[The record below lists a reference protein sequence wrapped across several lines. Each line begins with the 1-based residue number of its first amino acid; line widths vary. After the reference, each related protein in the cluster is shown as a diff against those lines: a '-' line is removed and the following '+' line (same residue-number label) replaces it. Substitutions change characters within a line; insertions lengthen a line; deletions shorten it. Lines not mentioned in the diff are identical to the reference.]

1 MQRYNETLTNMD
13 FKKVFVTL
21 TIALISLHRL
31 PADEVRFFD
40 NTRISS
46 HLVTSLCQDKDG
58 YVWIGT
64 EYGLN
69 RFDGMVF
76 THYYSYNSTLQDN
89 YVNDLFVDDSGD
101 MMVISGKRLQIYD
114 RKTGLFNSVSF
125 PEGHVP
131 VLSDIT
137 QMTDGTIVVSN
148 SKHGLWT
155 IDKSSMTA
163 SPLYEI
169 NDVVGDA
176 EIHSVLADSRD
187 RLWMCTN
194 NDGVFVF
201 SSAMGVRQFLP
212 DDRTKGI
219 TGVVESNDGSIYVLG
234 METLFSFA
242 EDSWR
247 LEELFSFHYSH
258 SVRRLYHAA
267 DDTMYIGSYGR
278 GLYKVDLSGKRLLTA
293 NSDAQR
299 QFGLSNSSM
308 TAFLEDE
315 EGNRWFGFGTRG
327 LLFAS
332 NQSQPFTHLSLGDL
346 TSFKDNFLTSLNV
359 LEDGFILVGQFR
371 TGLHLLDN
379 DCRLV
384 RSYLDGRTPLA
395 AKIGPDGSLW
405 VGDYTYGAGVLDMRT
420 GHMNWVLKDKRVT
433 DFAFDSKG
441 NVYMAVFNGKLT
453 SFTPDGRAERTLG
466 QTKDGLRL
474 HGRYL
479 NTLLSDSRGMIWVGH
494 HYGFDVYDPETD
506 AVVSV
511 KCDPNLRKSI
521 VYDIIESSDGMIW
534 MATSRGLFGYDRQ
547 ADSWV
552 HKNASNGLMG
562 DLVCSVS
569 EAGDSGLWM
578 GTYRGLVHYNRREES
593 FSYYLKG
600 NGLQEVSYLRGHSC
614 AAPDGRLYFGND
626 LGFTSFRSEE
636 VTSDALAKPL
646 RAVSLIRDGKSVEV
660 DDRIVLAHDESAF
673 ELRFSAMDYRNPE
686 NLSFEYRFMPS
697 DDEDWRRTS
706 AGFSEVS
713 FHDMDY
719 GEHVLQVRTVFNE
732 ARSAVKE
739 VTIFVRPPWYMS
751 GVAYTIYIILLLI
764 FAYVLWS
771 FWKNRELAL
780 MNEEKIRFFI
790 DVSHEIRSPLTLI
803 KSPLDSLMK
812 DQHDEKTMRAL
823 GSISRNTDR
832 LLSLVDQIL
841 SIRKLEKGAMKL
853 AYVKTEIRSVIQSIC
868 NDYEYLAE
876 KRNIELIL
884 DAEEDVT
891 AWVDRKSLRK
901 MVGNMVSNA
910 FKYVP
915 NGGRVEISLS
925 RSVERFARGQMM
937 EVMRLSVTDN
947 GEGIDEKEIKHIFD
961 RFYQVGSG
969 APRSSLGYGIG
980 LNLTSQLV
988 RLHGGTISA
997 RNRNDGTGA
1006 EFIMTIP
1013 LGKSH
1018 LPADSV
1024 YEEEAP
1030 SAMMPSEE
1038 PPVKENNPAVRRN
1051 VRRKTTDRV
1060 VVVDDDSEI
1069 RDFLIS
1075 QLGDIYHVT
1084 AYPDGQQ
1091 ALQAISENPPH
1102 LVISDISMPGIDGF
1116 TLLHR
1121 IKNNTSTSHVP
1132 VILLTTRVEHE
1143 ARVEGFSEGAD
1154 AYMDKPFNIDELIA
1168 MTSSLIANRTRVKGK
1183 MSGMQEQAGVV
1194 KQVEM
1199 KGNDQQLME
1208 RVMKVVN
1215 ERLCDADFNVEAL
1228 ADEVGLSRVQLH
1240 RRIKE
1245 ITGITVGEFI
1255 RNLRLKQAAELLAK
1269 GDVTVSQVT
1278 YALGMSNPTHFT
1290 AAFKR
1295 YFGVTPTEY
1304 MKKHSGATNS

>member
-1 MQRYNETLTNMD
+1 MD
-13 FKKVFVTL
+13 FKKVFCTL
-21 TIALISLHRL
+21 AITLVSLHRL

-46 HLVTSLCQDKDG
+46 HLLTSLCQDKDG

-89 YVNDLFVDDSGD
+89 YVNDLFVDESGD
-101 MMVISGKRLQIYD
+101 MFVISGKRLQIYD
-114 RKTGLFNSVSF
+114 RRTGIFNTVSF

-137 QMTDGTIVVSN
+137 QMADGTIVVSN
-148 SKHGLWT
+148 SKHGLWAV
-155 IDKSSMTA
+155 DKSSMTA
-163 SPLYEI
+163 SPVYEI
-169 NDVVGDA
+169 NDVVGNA
-176 EIHSVLADSRD
+176 EIHTVMADSRD

-194 NDGVFVF
+194 GDGIFMF
-201 SSAMGVRQFLP
+201 TPSAGVRQFLP
-212 DDRTKGI
+212 DDWTRGV
-219 TGVVESNDGSIYVLG
+219 TGVVESEDGTIYMLG
-234 METLFSFA
+234 METFFMFDD
-242 EDSWR
+242 ETWDIK
-247 LEELFSFHYSH
+247 ELFKFDYRH
-258 SVRRLYHAA
+258 SVRRLYRAE
-267 DDTMYIGSYGR
+267 DDTMYAGSYGR
-278 GLYKVDLSGKRLLTA
+278 GLYKVDLSGKRLVTA
-293 NSDAQR
+293 SPDAQR

-327 LLFAS
+327 LLLAS
-332 NQSQPFTHLSLGDL
+332 KNSQPFTHLPLGDL
-346 TSFKDNFLTSLNV
+346 TSSKENFLTSLNV
-359 LEDGFILVGQFR
+359 LEDGSILAGQFR
-371 TGLHLLDN
+371 TGLHLLDK

-395 AKIGPDGSLW
+395 AKMGPDGSLW
-405 VGDYTYGAGVLDMRT
+405 VGDYAYGAGILDMKT
-420 GHMNWVLKDKRVT
+420 GRVNWVLKDKRVT

-453 SFTPDGRAERTLG
+453 SFTPDGRTERKLG
-466 QTKDGLRL
+466 QAKDGLRL

-479 NTLLSDSRGMIWVGH
+479 NTLLSDSRGLIWVGH
-494 HYGFDVYDPETD
+494 HYGFDVYDPEAD

-511 KCDPNLRKSI
+511 TCDPNLRKSI
-521 VYDIIESSDGMIW
+521 VYDIIESSDGMVW

-547 ADSWV
+547 TDSWV
-552 HKNASNGLMG
+552 HKNASNGLIG

-569 EAGDSGLWM
+569 EAGDSSLWM
-578 GTYRGLVHYNRREES
+578 GTYRGLVHYNRSDEN
-593 FSYYLKG
+593 FSYYFKG

-614 AAPDGRLYFGND
+614 TAKDGRMYFGND
-626 LGFTSFRSEE
+626 LGFTSFRPED

-660 DDRIVLAHDESAF
+660 DDRIVLEHDESAF
-673 ELRFSAMDYRNPE
+673 GLRFSAMDYRNPE
-686 NLSFEYRFMPS
+686 NLSFEYRFVAS
-697 DDEDWRRTS
+697 DEDAWRRTP

-713 FHDMDY
+713 FYNMDY

-739 VTIFVRPPWYMS
+739 VTICVRPPWYMS
-751 GVAYTIYIILLLI
+751 GVAYTVYILLLLV

-771 FWKNRELAL
+771 YWRHRDQAR

-812 DQHDEKTMRAL
+812 GQHDEKTMRAL

-853 AYVKTEIRSVIQSIC
+853 AFVKTEIRPVIQSIC
-868 NDYEYLAE
+868 SDYEYLAE
-876 KRNIELIL
+876 KRNIEVVLE
-884 DAEEDVT
+884 AEEDVT

-901 MVGNMVSNA
+901 MAGNIVSNA

-915 NGGRVEISLS
+915 DGGRVEISLIS
-925 RSVERFARGQMM
+925 TTERMDRGRVADVMKISVR
-937 EVMRLSVTDN
+937 DN
-947 GEGIDEKEIKHIFD
+947 GEGIDEKELKHIFD
-961 RFYQVGSG
+961 RFYQVDSRTSRG
-969 APRSSLGYGIG
+969 SLGYGIG

-988 RLHGGTISA
+988 RMHGGYITA
-997 RNRNDGTGA
+997 RNRKDGTGA
-1006 EFIMTIP
+1006 EFVITIP

-1024 YEEEAP
+1024 FEEEAAP
-1030 SAMMPSEE
+1030 SLMIPSEE
-1038 PPVKENNPAVRRN
+1038 SAVHDNIPVARRN
-1051 VRRKTTDRV
+1051 IRRKTTDRV
-1060 VVVDDDSEI
+1060 IVVDDDSEI
-1069 RDFLIS
+1069 RDFLVA
-1075 QLGDIYHVT
+1075 QLSEVYHVS

-1091 ALQAISENPPH
+1091 ALKAISEKPPH
-1102 LVISDISMPGIDGF
+1102 LVISDISMPGMDGF

-1154 AYMDKPFNIDELIA
+1154 AYMDKPFNVDELIA
-1168 MTSSLIANRTRVKGK
+1168 MASSLIANRTRMKGK
-1183 MSGMQEQAGVV
+1183 MSGMQEQTGVV
-1194 KQVEM
+1194 KQIEL

-1208 RVMKVVN
+1208 KVMRIVN
-1215 ERLCDADFNVEAL
+1215 ERLNDPDFNVEAL
-1228 ADEVGLSRVQLH
+1228 ADQVGLSRVQLH
-1240 RRIKE
+1240 RRIKD